1 MQDDLIKT
9 REICFAELP
18 PEQSNQAWLLLAG
31 LDELGAE
38 HIAHKC
44 CVQVTYSLAAYSL
57 ENLENALSAQGF
69 HLDNGL
75 IHKLRRAL
83 VYYCERVQMENLR
96 APEHLLKSRKIFA
109 EIYEHHPHGDH
120 DETPVEWREYR

>member
-1 MQDDLIKT
+1 LQDDLIKT
-9 REICFAELP
+9 REIYFSLLP

-31 LDELGAE
+31 LEDLEVE
-38 HIAHKC
+38 HIEQKC
-44 CVQVTYSLAAYSL
+44 CVRVTYSLTAYSL
-57 ENLENALSAQGF
+57 ENLENALSAQGL

-75 IHKLRRAL
+75 IHKIRRAL
-83 VYYCERVQMENLR
+83 AYYSERVQMENLR